1 MKDHIFISDFDGT
14 ITLKDFYWIII
25 DDYIG
30 EKGRDHYLAWKKK
43 EKIGLTFLNK
53 IFTWHKFSQADH
65 DTVLSKVAIDPTFK
79 RLDTWTQDHN
89 MDLMVLSAGFRYYI
103 DYAMDLAALSHI
115 PIITNEGSFINGHF
129 KMQANEKSWF
139 YHKVYGVDKQK
150 VVLHYKKKYKKVY
163 FAGDSEPDYK
173 AALSADIRFAKGELL
188 ELLKASGHTYYPF
201 ETFADI
207 IDILESLEQ

>member
-53 IFTWHKFSQADH
+53 IFTWHKFTQADH
-65 DTVLSKVAIDPTFK
+65 DTVLSKVVIDSTFK

-115 PIITNEGSFINGHF
+115 PIITNEGSFRNGHF

-139 YHKVYGVDKQK
+139 YHKVYGVDKEK

-188 ELLKASGHTYYPF
+188 ELLKASGHTYYLF